1 MSIER
6 ATAPDPYDHLPVFP
20 ALTVT
25 STSFSDGGDLTEAY
39 VYDGWGVNGQNVSPQ
54 LSWSGAPETTTSYVV
69 TCFDPDAP
77 TPSGFWHWAIAGI
90 PADVTELAE
99 GAGSGDAALPEGAF
113 HVAGDGGVKGWMG
126 PCPPEGDGKHRYMF
140 AVHAIEGD
148 PLAIDDSVTPAVL
161 SFNAVFQTV
170 ARGLTTG
177 LYGH

>member
-1 MSIER
+1 MSLER
-6 ATAPDPYDHLPVFP
+6 DTAPDPYDFLPRFGQ
-20 ALTVT
+20 LTVT
-25 STSFSDGGDLTEAY
+25 SDNFADGGDLAERH
-39 VYDGWGVNGQNVSPQ
+39 VYDGWGVSGDNVSPH
-54 LSWSGAPETTTSYVV
+54 LRWSGAPESTTSFVV

-99 GAGSGDAALPEGAF
+99 GAGSRGGSLPEGAF

-126 PCPPEGDGKHRYMF
+126 PCPPEGDGKHRYLF
-140 AVHAIEGD
+140 AVHALEGD
-148 PLAIDDSVTPAVL
+148 ALAIDDAVTPAVV

-170 ARGLTTG
+170 ARGVITG

>member
-1 MSIER
+1 MSLDR
-6 ATAPDPYDHLPVFP
+6 TAAPDPYDHLPTFP

-25 STSFSDGGDLTEAY
+25 STSFEDGGDLAERY
-39 VYDGWGVNGQNVSPQ
+39 VFDDWGCTGDNVSPQ
-54 LSWSGAPETTTSYVV
+54 LSWSGAPESTTSYVV

-99 GAGSGDAALPEGAF
+99 GFEDLPQGAF

-148 PLAIDDSVTPAVL
+148 PLAIDDTVTPAVL
-161 SFNAVFQTV
+161 SFNAVFQTA
-170 ARGLTTG
+170 ARGVITG